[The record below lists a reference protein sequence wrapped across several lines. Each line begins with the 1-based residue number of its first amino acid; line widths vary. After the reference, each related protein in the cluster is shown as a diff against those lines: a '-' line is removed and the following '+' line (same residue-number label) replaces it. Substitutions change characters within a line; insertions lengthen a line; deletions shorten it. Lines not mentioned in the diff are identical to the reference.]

1 MVHELIMRRRS
12 VRKYAPKAVP
22 RDVLLKCVDAARLSP
37 CGSNR
42 QPLKFLI
49 VTDEPLLRRVFPT
62 TSWAGWLPDY
72 FPTED
77 EMPRAY
83 IVILLDKTIRDDVGH
98 DAGIAAM
105 SISMVASDEG
115 LGSCILGGGVDRE
128 ALREVLALPPNVAIA
143 LVVAL
148 GYAAEQQVVD
158 EVKAGDIRY
167 WLDADGVLHVPKR
180 RREEVV
186 MWNRYHHQ

>member
-1 MVHELIMRRRS
+1 MIYELIVRRRS
-12 VRKYAPKAVP
+12 VRKYTSKAVS
-22 RDVLLKCVDAARLSP
+22 RDVLDKCVDAARMSP

-72 FPTED
+72 FPTDD

-83 IVILLDKTIRDDVGH
+83 IVILLDQTIRDDVGH

-105 SISMVASDEG
+105 SISMVAYDEG
-115 LGSCILGGGVDRE
+115 LGSCILGGGIDRG
-128 ALREVLALPPNVAIA
+128 ALREVLALPQSVAIA

-148 GYAAEQQVVD
+148 GYPAERQVVD
-158 EVKAGDIRY
+158 AVKAGDIRY
-167 WLDADGVLHVPKR
+167 WLDEDGVLHVPKR
-180 RREEVV
+180 RREDVV
-186 MWNRYHHQ
+186 MWNRYHRQ